1 MNRSYSKIRHIQES
15 NQRLENRLLNEQNEV
30 DESSFTFGD
39 KIKGKLGKIV
49 GIPETTDDE
58 MRLAD
63 DILSVVERGD
73 YEVLDTYTG
82 SHMRPKG
89 HKIKVSLGD
98 GDYIVKV
105 MTERNNPISGSITYT
120 NVTTPDGEDV
130 KILAKG
136 FTNKLIDLINNS
148 DRGKRFR
155 YPKNS

>member
-1 MNRSYSKIRHIQES
+1 MKKVIKLTES
-15 NQRLENRLLNEQNEV
+15 DLMRLVKRVIKEQNEV

-39 KIKGKLGKIV
+39 KIKGKLGKMV

-98 GDYIVKV
+98 GDYIVKIAQ
-105 MTERNNPISGSITYT
+105 ERRNPVSGTMTYT
-120 NVTTPDGEDV
+120 NVTTPDGEDIN
-130 KILAKG
+130 ILAKG
-136 FTNKLIDLINNS
+136 FTNKLIDLIDDS

-155 YPKNS
+155 YPKNN